1 MRKRNLRYTG
11 TEINCERWILLLW
24 QHSEVVDDYYQQHM
38 NDTHIIENIGDDIV
52 QLWIEEFKI
61 N

>member
-24 QHSEVVDDYYQQHM
+24 QHSEVVDDYFLTPQASQ
-38 NDTHIIENIGDDIV
+38 D
-52 QLWIEEFKI
+52 
-61 N
+61 